1 MSDKIGII
9 GFGSVGKQL
18 YMTLLENNYVDDQ
31 LFIFADDIVPDSGKQ
46 RFLFQD
52 FKREEFKDLK
62 FIPALGYL
70 SKNLRYDTL
79 NYLIENKLNIF
90 SFIHPTA
97 YVSKNAKIGHGVIIY
112 PLCNIDQGAIV
123 EDGCILLNS
132 CIVAH
137 DTKIGKCSYLG
148 PGVCLSGCID
158 IGELTFIGTSAT
170 IANNVHVGKNS
181 MIAMGTCLTKSIEDN
196 SCVIGNPFQHKRSIT
211 LY

>member
-9 GFGSVGKQL
+9 GYGSVGKQL
-18 YMTLLENNYVDDQ
+18 YATLLENNYNEDQ
-31 LFIFADDIVPDSGKQ
+31 LFVFADDIAPDAGNR

-52 FKREEFKDLK
+52 FKQTRFRDLK

-70 SKNLRYDTL
+70 SKNLRYEIL
-79 NYLIENKLNIF
+79 NYLVANSLNTF
-90 SFIHPTA
+90 TFIHPTA
-97 YVSKNAKIGHGVIIY
+97 FVSINAKIGKGVIIY
-112 PLCNIDQGAIV
+112 PLCNIDQGAVV

-158 IGELTFIGTSAT
+158 IGELSFIGTSAT
-170 IANNVHVGKNS
+170 VANNITVGKNS
-181 MIAMGTCLTKSIEDN
+181 IIAMGTCLTKSIKDN
-196 SCVIGNPFQHKRSIT
+196 SCVIGNPFQHKSNIT